1 MRTRLSIFGE
11 RLKSSLFFIPMAS
24 VFLAVALGA
33 LTLAIDRRVSSES
46 RNLPLSMVTTVDGA
60 RALLGTIAGATISFA
75 GIAFSVSLLIIQQA
89 SNQYSPRVV
98 HTLFRDPFNKR
109 VMGLVVGT
117 FTYCVIVLRSV
128 RAPLETS
135 GISEEVVPNLS
146 VVLAV
151 ILGVAT
157 ILAVVAFIDHS
168 AHTMDV
174 SEILENVRREA
185 TEHITQFWHDAVVN
199 VDRELPTVPDGDRAT
214 VRFTKTGWVQQLD
227 IDDLVIATPK
237 GATLEIQAQPG
248 RYAIHGTVL
257 ATLTPP
263 PDDHDKVTTALNRA
277 VIIGDTRTMQQD
289 ASYALRQLSDVALK
303 ALSPSINDPTTA
315 QDAIFHSAAVL
326 AEMLRRDPPAPR
338 LMERDGR
345 RIVLAQQSVHADL
358 IRLAFE
364 ETRRAGVVHPS
375 VSVYLLEAIELLTE
389 PLEGT
394 PLAERTAPLLEQAR
408 LVVVGS
414 RAAELLPEDLAQVER
429 AYIKRFGRLPL
440 EEAGARDERS

>member
-11 RLKSSLFFIPMAS
+11 RLRASLFFVPMGG
-24 VFLAVALGA
+24 VVLAVALGA
-33 LTLAIDRRVSSES
+33 LTLAIDRRVSSEA
-46 RNLPLSMVTTVDGA
+46 RTLPLSLVTTVDGA

-117 FTYCVIVLRSV
+117 FTYCVIILRSV
-128 RAPLETS
+128 RAPLENGGVS
-135 GISEEVVPNLS
+135 VVPNLS

-174 SEILENVRREA
+174 SEILESVRREA
-185 TEHITQFWHDAVVN
+185 IEHIHERWRKVDAD
-199 VDRELPTVPDGDRAT
+199 VDRETPKLPDGDRAI
-214 VRFTKTGWVQQLD
+214 VRFTKTGWVQQ
-227 IDDLVIATPK
+227 IGFDDLVEGTPK
-237 GATLEIQAQPG
+237 GATLELQAQPG

-257 ATLTPP
+257 ATITPVP
-263 PDDHDKVTTALNRA
+263 SNLGATTKALNQA
-277 VIIGDTRTMQQD
+277 VIIGATRTMQQD

-326 AEMLRRDPPAPR
+326 SEMMHRDPPRPR
-338 LMERDGR
+338 KMVEDDRT
-345 RIVLAQQSVHADL
+345 IILAQQAIHADL
-358 IRLAFE
+358 VRLAFE
-364 ETRRAGVVHPS
+364 ETRRASADQPAVC
-375 VSVYLLEAIELLTE
+375 VYLLEALELLVE
-389 PLEGT
+389 PLQGT
-394 PLAERTAPLLEQAR
+394 PLASRTAPLLEQAR
-408 LVVVGS
+408 LVVVGC
-414 RAAELLPEDLAQVER
+414 RAAGLLSEDLAQVER
-429 AYIKRFGRLPL
+429 AYLKRFGRLPVDASSARQRA
-440 EEAGARDERS
+440 EA